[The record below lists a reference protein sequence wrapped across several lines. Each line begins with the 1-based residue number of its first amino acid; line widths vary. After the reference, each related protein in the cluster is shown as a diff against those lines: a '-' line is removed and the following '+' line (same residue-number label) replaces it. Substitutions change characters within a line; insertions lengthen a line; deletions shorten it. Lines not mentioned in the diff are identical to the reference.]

1 MSEIHLPNFYSD
13 EDWNDLS
20 DEERERSSQ
29 LYAEAEFDDDT
40 DLNERIQ
47 ALYDEANEYDAN
59 AEGTSDIIHARAL
72 REEAEQLI
80 NIQRERREQEGE

>member
-1 MSEIHLPNFYSD
+1 MSEIHLPNYYND

-29 LYAEAEFDDDT
+29 LYAEAQFDNED

-59 AEGTSDIIHARAL
+59 AEGTSDLIHAHAL

-80 NIQRERREQEGE
+80 NIQREHRSGE